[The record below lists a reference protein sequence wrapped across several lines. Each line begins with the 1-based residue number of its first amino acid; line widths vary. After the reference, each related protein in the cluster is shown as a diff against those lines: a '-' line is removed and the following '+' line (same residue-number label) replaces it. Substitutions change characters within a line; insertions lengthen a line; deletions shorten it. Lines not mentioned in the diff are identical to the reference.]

1 MLFNVYYNGNT
12 PTDFSIDLTESAI
25 VKPNSIARLLKA
37 YIPHKK
43 AVTLATNKIMDLV
56 VNDRNSNP
64 IEINIAA
71 AGTFSINNLATQVA
85 NAINA
90 AMTGN
95 NSNIVASCS
104 YDRTKGHGAGAF
116 TINIKATSRYF
127 SAIQAVDWNDDPYSQ
142 ADYIEEEVVAGVTQD
157 CVYTKL
163 DTDALNMT
171 VIDVATGNPPTVG
184 TFAQAGLINEELKLD
199 YFSKNNDPTTPY
211 PPSQYGEYGCIIY
224 ELGEDIGTRSFWAG
238 CYNGV
243 GNVTD
248 RQPINDVGKLDELN
262 NVPFAMFVPKT
273 TRGAGSANNSGTVT
287 YTAGGFYAWELNDT
301 GDLTNVSNVN
311 LGLGAGDQIA
321 AVVSEGQHVE
331 YYYKKP
337 AVLDQWVKIDVI
349 EGRERYIVQTH
360 DTLCPAFS
368 IFEPTTT
375 DQRVLRFL
383 GGSIDSGDLNEYG
396 RYIESSLTDT
406 FAIALGF
413 TSSPY
418 ITTDDEALANL
429 KFSNEKEFE
438 IVETTEDCPF
448 VNINITNLPLKGYCN
463 YDTARVGLSNI
474 PNLGTVSR
482 FDRDGSMTK
491 PEALYMDYPT
501 HSVALNNANELYLSQ
516 LKFQLRDNDGKIPTD
531 LDSPLSIVF
540 EIDESR

>member
-12 PTDFSIDLTESAI
+12 PNDFSIDLTESAI

-43 AVTLATNKIMDLV
+43 AVTLATAKIMDLV
-56 VNDRNSNP
+56 VNDRNSNA

-71 AGTFSINNLATQVA
+71 AGTFSINNLATQIA
-85 NAINA
+85 NAINT

-127 SAIQAVDWNDDPYSQ
+127 TEIQAVDWNEDPYSQ
-142 ADYIEEEVVAGVTQD
+142 PEYIEEEVVAGVTQD

-199 YFSKNNDPTTPY
+199 YFSKNSDPTTAY

-224 ELGEDIGTRSFWAG
+224 EIGEDIGTRSFWAG

-248 RQPINDVGKLDELN
+248 RQPINDVGKLNELN

-287 YTAGGFYAWELNDT
+287 YTAGGFYAWELNGT
-301 GDLTNVSNVN
+301 GDLTNVSNEN
-311 LGLGAGDQIA
+311 LGLGAGDKIA
-321 AVVSEGQHVE
+321 AVMSEGQHIE
-331 YYYKKP
+331 YWYRQ
-337 AVLDQWVKIDVI
+337 VDQWIKIDVI

-368 IFEPTTT
+368 IFEPTAA
-375 DQRVLRFL
+375 DQRVLRFV

-396 RYIESSLTDT
+396 RYIESTLSND
-406 FAIALGF
+406 FATALGF

-418 ITTDDEALANL
+418 ITTDDESLANL
-429 KFSNEKEFE
+429 KFSNEKEFQ

-463 YDTARVGLSNI
+463 YDTARVGLSNM

-501 HSVALNNANELYLSQ
+501 HSVALNNANEIYLSQ